1 MCMWFTVAEIQ
12 HALHQQHPTKAPSQ
26 DGMAALFYQEVMAIT
41 DAQHASDFLNGE
53 RTQERD
59 GL

>member
-1 MCMWFTVAEIQ
+1 
-12 HALHQQHPTKAPSQ
+12 
-26 DGMAALFYQEVMAIT
+26 MAALFYQEVMAIT